1 MPIDI
6 VITELPVAPDPAA
19 DTPQAFSEKAAAMV
33 LAQKNMPPQLNTF
46 ASQANALAVDVNAK
60 SVAATSAAQIAAAA
74 ATDAASAAGV
84 EAWVSGK
91 SYPKNAATIS
101 QVNFQTYRRRAA
113 GTTTVDPANDSTN
126 WVMLTGDG
134 AFIPQPVSASGLIDL
149 SRGNYH
155 TRTMLSNGTFTFDNC
170 PSDGFSFTF
179 ELTVTAGVA
188 TFPTSV
194 RTPDDVPYT
203 LTAGKVHELMFVTSN
218 RGARWRLAAATN
230 YAI

>member
-6 VITELPVAPDPAA
+6 VITELPAAPDPAA

-33 LAQKNMPPQLNTF
+33 LAQKNMPPQLNAF
-46 ASQANALAVDVNAK
+46 ATQANALAVDVNAK
-60 SVAATSAAQIAAAA
+60 SATATSAAQVAQAAAA
-74 ATDAASAAGV
+74 DAAATANV
-84 EAWVSGK
+84 PAWVSGTTYAQNVAV
-91 SYPKNAATIS
+91 SS
-101 QVNFQTYRRRAA
+101 RVNQQTYRRRVAGA
-113 GTTTVDPANDSTN
+113 GTTDPANDPTN
-126 WVMLTGDG
+126 WAILTRDG
-134 AFIPQPVSASGLIDL
+134 AFIPQPVAAAGSIDL

-179 ELTVTAGVA
+179 ELTVMAGVA

-203 LTAGKVHELMFVTSN
+203 LTAGKVHELMLVTSN

>member
-1 MPIDI
+1 MITSFLDSAKMPSRAQEQKVFDNLIGSWFGG
-6 VITELPVAPDPAA
+6 LPKWGA
-19 DTPQAFSEKAAAMV
+19 E
-33 LAQKNMPPQLNTF
+33 
-46 ASQANALAVDVNAK
+46 VNATEQRML
-60 SVAATSAAQIAAAA
+60 VAESTALGAAVSATSSAQIATTA
-74 ATDAASAAGV
+74 ATDAASVAGV

-91 SYPKNAATIS
+91 SYPKNAAAIS

-134 AFIPQPVSASGLIDL
+134 AFIPQQLGLATSVNLALGNFFTKTLTGNQTVS
-149 SRGNYH
+149 
-155 TRTMLSNGTFTFDNC
+155 FDNC

-179 ELTVTAGVA
+179 ELTVTSGIL
-188 TFPTSV
+188 TLPTSV

>member
-1 MPIDI
+1 MTISQR
-6 VITELPVAPDPAA
+6 ITALPPAPDPAIHPRTEFA
-19 DTPQAFSEKAAAMV
+19 QVAATSV
-33 LAQKNMPPQLNTF
+33 LAQRALPGELNTF
-46 ASQANALAVDVNAK
+46 ADQANALAVDLTAK
-60 SVAATSAAQIAAAA
+60 STAATSAAQLAAAA
-74 ATDAASAAGV
+74 ADTASATANV
-84 EAWVSGK
+84 PAWVSGTTYAQNVAV
-91 SYPKNAATIS
+91 SS
-101 QVNFQTYRRRAA
+101 RVNQQTYRRRVAGA
-113 GTTTVDPANDSTN
+113 GTTDPANDPTN
-126 WVMLTGDG
+126 WAILTRDG
-134 AFIPQPVSASGLIDL
+134 AFIPQAVSAAGSIDL

-179 ELTVTAGVA
+179 ELTVTAGIA